1 MQSSKLSRNRLKNAR
16 PTTPKQSK
24 KTLKLDPATD
34 TRGLRTERQN
44 PRSMNLDRQSAL
56 EIARTINAE
65 DQTVPKSID
74 AALPQVAK
82 AIDAVAKALSGGGR
96 LIYVGTGTSG
106 RLGALD
112 SSECPP
118 TYNADPKMVQY
129 VIAGGDQALGHAVEA
144 SEDSPDAGRAD
155 IAKKRPTKKDV
166 VCGLAASGRTPYT
179 IAAMEYARSKGAK
192 TICVTANPGSPIT
205 KVADISIS
213 VDVGPEVVAGST
225 RMKAGTMQKLVL
237 NMITTGAF
245 TRLGYV
251 FGNLMVNVH
260 LKNRKLVERGIGIVQ
275 MVTNASRERAIE
287 LLESSGGS
295 VPVAIVMQE
304 AEVSRRDAERRLK
317 QSDNSLRS
325 ALKTKAKAAKKA

>member
-1 MQSSKLSRNRLKNAR
+1 MKSATGAVKSSRKS
-16 PTTPKQSK
+16 
-24 KTLKLDPATD
+24 LKLDPATD
-34 TRGLRTERQN
+34 TRGLGTERRN
-44 PRSMNLDRQSAL
+44 PRSEGLDTLSSL
-56 EIARTINAE
+56 EIAKVINAE
-65 DQTVPKSID
+65 DQTVPKSIE

-82 AIDAVAKALSGGGR
+82 AIDAVATAIARGGR

-144 SEDSPDAGRAD
+144 SEDSPEAGRAD
-155 IAKKRPTKKDV
+155 VAKKRPTSKDV

-179 IAAMEYARSKGAK
+179 IAAMEYARTKGAK
-192 TICVTANPGSPIT
+192 TVCVTANPGSPIT
-205 KVADISIS
+205 KAADIAIA

-251 FGNLMVNVH
+251 YGNLMVNVH

-275 MVTNASRERAIE
+275 NITGASREDA
-287 LLESSGGS
+287 LAWLEASGGS
-295 VPVAIVMQE
+295 VPVAVLISQ
-304 AEVSRRDAERRLK
+304 AGLSRRDAERILR
-317 QSDNSLRS
+317 QSGGSLRKALS
-325 ALKTKAKAAKKA
+325 AAKPKRKPASAKARNAH